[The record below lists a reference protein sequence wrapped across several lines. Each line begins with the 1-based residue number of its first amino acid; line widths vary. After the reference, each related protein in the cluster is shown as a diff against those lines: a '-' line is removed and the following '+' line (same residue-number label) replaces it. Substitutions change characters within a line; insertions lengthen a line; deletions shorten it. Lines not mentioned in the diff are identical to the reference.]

1 MNFRKKYSK
10 VTVLAAMIH
19 GVIIGVAAVAIV
31 GFIIV
36 GTSGKGEQQAVEK
49 DAVTE
54 SVEKPG
60 ETIPAS
66 GPDAD
71 PVTEQ
76 PLKLFAKQHG
86 VFSSAASAA
95 VFIAEDAAL
104 AKAAVIESQA
114 QFYVWS
120 AVGLDE
126 DEFEVSEAEGSFRK
140 PFYADT
146 SACSAVGAG
155 KLKKALSENALSQI
169 KNLTVAGTAG
179 SEDEKSAEFRKNI
192 IAVTAFSTDLK
203 IIRLQLLSHYTHKD
217 GCVKIGF

>member
-36 GTSGKGEQQAVEK
+36 GTSGKGKQQAVEK

-60 ETIPAS
+60 ETVTAS

-104 AKAAVIESQA
+104 AKAAVI
-114 QFYVWS
+114 
-120 AVGLDE
+120 
-126 DEFEVSEAEGSFRK
+126 
-140 PFYADT
+140 
-146 SACSAVGAG
+146 
-155 KLKKALSENALSQI
+155 
-169 KNLTVAGTAG
+169 
-179 SEDEKSAEFRKNI
+179 
-192 IAVTAFSTDLK
+192 
-203 IIRLQLLSHYTHKD
+203 
-217 GCVKIGF
+217 